1 MRVEWRGEERDGE
14 TVAKEGRR
22 CGAVDGERERERER
36 QREREREGRERRE
49 EAVAWREEVGGDG
62 LKGGSRLSPDLA

>member
-1 MRVEWRGEERDGE
+1 MARLWQRKGDGVEPWM
-14 TVAKEGRR
+14 
-22 CGAVDGERERERER
+22 ERERERETE
-36 QREREREGRERRE
+36 REREREGRERRE